1 MELKDVQDY
10 IKTNAEKP
18 EVKSYIKGFDKLTP
32 DGVKAY
38 IETEDGM
45 KLIQPKL
52 DSHFTKS
59 LETWKTNNLD
69 TLVGEK
75 VDVIVK
81 EKYPTET
88 EGDKRLKQLEDNLT
102 KETGL
107 RRKAELL
114 NSATADASARGLPP
128 DLVKYFIGNDEES
141 TKAALLAYDEK
152 WKAAMKTETD
162 KIFKQY
168 GRTPEPGQSPED
180 LGLYSEA
187 QVKKMTQTEVS
198 ENYDKV
204 LKSQA
209 SW

>member
-18 EVKSYIKGFDKLTP
+18 EVKSYIEGFNKLTP

-69 TLVGEK
+69 TIVNEK
-75 VDVIVK
+75 LDVIVK

-114 NSATADASARGLPP
+114 NSAIADAGTRGLPP
-128 DLVKYFIGNDEES
+128 SLVKYFIGNDEES
-141 TKAALLAYDEK
+141 TKAALLAYEEVM
-152 WKAAMKTETD
+152 KADRQTNTD
-162 KIFKQY
+162 KIFKEY
-168 GRTPEPGQSPED
+168 GRTPDQGKSPAD
-180 LGLYSEA
+180 QGLYTEA
-187 QVKKMTQTEVS
+187 QVKTMTQTEVS